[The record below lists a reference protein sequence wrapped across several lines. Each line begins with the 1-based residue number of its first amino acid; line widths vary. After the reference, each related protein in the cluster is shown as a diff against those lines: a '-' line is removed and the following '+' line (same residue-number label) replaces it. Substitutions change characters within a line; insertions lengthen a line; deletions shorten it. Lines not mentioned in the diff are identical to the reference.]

1 MSFIVGE
8 RRRVW
13 RTCDLDL
20 MSFIGSLL
28 VRDHIRCAWGSGGE
42 ALAARCLR

>member
-20 MSFIGSLL
+20 MSFIGAHLMREG
-28 VRDHIRCAWGSGGE
+28 VRCARESGSE
-42 ALAARCLR
+42 P